1 MKLILI
7 CLFLPIISSLSNNL
21 PHFIF
26 DGIESF
32 HECFNNKEIISFAI
46 YGSFTEIIESINF
59 IIADYLIED
68 IGLFKCY
75 FSINEN
81 TNNINRK
88 YKILCSIRNRG
99 SFQRKGYILKEPIV
113 YGFDFKKENG
123 ESSWPKSPEKRT
135 FLIGKCGSKIELEDE
150 PVLLFSF
157 WNSYSNPLDNI
168 RKDIVD
174 KALSELPERDSVE
187 EKDMCTAMIN
197 EKQKYSLTQGES
209 AYLVYKWLSE
219 NIEFDCYALKHG
231 DIDHTEL
238 GTYNKGKGVCSGYS
252 MLFETMCV
260 SLGLEAEY
268 VVGYSKGNDFI
279 PGETPKQS
287 DHAWNSVK
295 IDSSYYLVD
304 STWGAGGCKGD
315 DYKKHFDD
323 FYFCSDP
330 KRFIRSHFPVENKW
344 QLTPDIITLEDFS
357 NSLILSSSFE
367 KNGFKSIIPDYSIIK
382 SEGISKIIIN
392 HDSLNTNYTI
402 LTDLYYINEE
412 GSYIEQNNSYF
423 YNKYEGKIE
432 ISIITNYKGEY
443 ILNLYG
449 GASNLNT
456 YPFLAKYKIICTK
469 KSEFLIGFPTLYKL
483 YATSDMELIEPLYTP
498 LKKGNF
504 VNFKVI
510 TKSFKNLY
518 VSVSKKLYRKLD
530 KDEDGTFTANSV
542 YIFGNQVKLCTFR
555 GSSYKPI
562 LEYTTINDPQMKEEP
577 TFPESYFAPSNI
589 LYSPLTNRLNIG
601 KKYNF
606 KIECDSVDDMVV
618 VDGYNYFH
626 LAKDGKVF
634 YGEYTIVGSSGEIK
648 LSKYDIASKE
658 MTTFYLYKVS

>member
-7 CLFLPIISSLSNNL
+7 YLTLPIIISLSNNL

-32 HECFNNKEIISFAI
+32 HECSNNNEIISFAI
-46 YGSFTEIIESINF
+46 YGSFTQKIDSINF

-75 FSINEN
+75 FSLNEN

-88 YKILCSIRNRG
+88 YKILCSIRG
-99 SFQRKGYILKEPIV
+99 LFPRKGYILKEPIV
-113 YGFDFKKENG
+113 YGFDFKREDG

-150 PVLLFSF
+150 PLLLFSF
-157 WNSYSNPLDNI
+157 WNSYSSPLNNI
-168 RKDIVD
+168 RKDVVD
-174 KALSELPERDSVE
+174 KALSDLPKRESVE
-187 EKDMCTAMIN
+187 EKDMCAAMVN
-197 EKQKYSLTQGES
+197 EKLKYSLTQGES

-219 NIEFDCYALKHG
+219 NIDFDCYALNHG
-231 DIDHTEL
+231 DIDHSEL

-252 MLFETMCV
+252 MIFETMCEY
-260 SLGLEAEY
+260 LGLETEY
-268 VVGYSKGNDFI
+268 VVGYSKGSDFI
-279 PGETPKQS
+279 PGEKLKQA

-304 STWGAGGCKGD
+304 TTWGAGGCVGD
-315 DYKKHFDD
+315 DYKKHFID
-323 FYFCSDP
+323 FYFCPDP
-330 KRFIRSHFPVENKW
+330 ERFIRSHLPVENKW
-344 QLTPDIITLEDFS
+344 KLVSDNITLEDFS
-357 NSLILSSSFE
+357 NSLFLSSAFE
-367 KNGFKSIIPDYSIIK
+367 QNGFKKIVPDYSIIK
-382 SEGISKIIIN
+382 SEGISKIIIY
-392 HDSLNTNYTI
+392 HDSLNTNFAI
-402 LTDLYYINEE
+402 LTDLNYINEE
-412 GSYIEQNNSYF
+412 GTYIEQNNSYF

-443 ILNLYG
+443 ILKLFG
-449 GASNLNT
+449 GISTLNT
-456 YPFLAKYKIICTK
+456 CPFLATYKIICTK
-469 KSEFLIGFPTLYKL
+469 DSELPLGFPTIYKL
-483 YATSDMELIEPLYTP
+483 YATSDMQLIEPLYTP
-498 LKKGNF
+498 LKKGNY

-542 YIFGNQVKLCTFR
+542 YIFGNQVRLCTFR
-555 GSSYKPI
+555 GGSYKAI
-562 LEYTTINDPQMKEEP
+562 LEYTTINNPQMKEEP
-577 TFPESYFAPSNI
+577 TFPESYLAPSNI
-589 LYSPLTNRLNIG
+589 LYSPLINRLIIG
-601 KKYNF
+601 KKYIF

-626 LAKDGKVF
+626 LSKDGSVF
-634 YGEYTIVGSSGEIK
+634 YGEYIIVGSSGEIK